1 MTKNRAL
8 NNIPK
13 SHTIKKK
20 AAEEICSI
28 LYSGRD
34 KKFKRS
40 KTSEIERWLADGYFF
55 GNENPVELAREWQ
68 IYCQNTEF

>member
-13 SHTIKKK
+13 THTIKEK
-20 AAEEICSI
+20 SRRRD
-28 LYSGRD
+28 LQHSYSGRD